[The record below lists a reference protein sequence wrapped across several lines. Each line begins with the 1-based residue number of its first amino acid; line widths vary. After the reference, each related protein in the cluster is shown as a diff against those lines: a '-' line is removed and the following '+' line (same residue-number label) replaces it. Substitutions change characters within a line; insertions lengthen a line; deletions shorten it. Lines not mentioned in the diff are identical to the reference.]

1 MRASISASWAE
12 RAACLAEPPDLFFPI
27 GASGPPE
34 HVARAKAVCLRCPV
48 REQCLAYALET
59 AQQGIW
65 GGLTEDERSRARL
78 RTQRASQTTRET
90 TPIEGGITRRRR

>member
-27 GASGPPE
+27 GVSGPPE

-59 AQQGIW
+59 SQQGIW
-65 GGLTEDERSRARL
+65 GGLTEDER
-78 RTQRASQTTRET
+78 TQRASQTARET
-90 TPIEGGITRRRR
+90 TTIKGRITRRRR

>member
-27 GASGPPE
+27 GVSGPPE

-65 GGLTEDERSRARL
+65 GGLTEDERSR
-78 RTQRASQTTRET
+78 RTKRASKTT
-90 TPIEGGITRRRR
+90 TPTEGRITRRRR